1 MKILLDNVESVIN
14 VNEYESFQVLL
25 WDIEKTIE
33 TKGRVITSLK
43 VDGMNL
49 DNLFHFSLEEISI
62 LEISSKSPIMLLEET
77 LHELNSYVDRF
88 FLGIEEIVSNF
99 SYGNKAVGVDNLVE
113 GIYGIEWIFQILR
126 RSEEILNLNDEALEK
141 IYFYSDDVLIR
152 LTGAINDKDYEKISI
167 ILQFDL
173 YNMLVQIKNYV
184 PKLLKLTSLDEEP
197 EVFLN

>member
-49 DNLFHFSLEEISI
+49 DNLLHFSLEEISI

-126 RSEEILNLNDEALEK
+126 RAEEILNLNDEVLEK

-173 YNMLVQIKNYV
+173 YHMLVQIKNYV
-184 PKLLKLTSLDEEP
+184 PKLLKLTYLDEEP

>member
-49 DNLFHFSLEEISI
+49 DNLLHFSLEEISI
-62 LEISSKSPIMLLEET
+62 LEISSKSPVMLLEET

-88 FLGIEEIVSNF
+88 FLGIDEIVSNF
-99 SYGNKAVGVDNLVE
+99 RFGNKTVGVDNLVE

-126 RSEEILNLNDEALEK
+126 RSEEILNLKDEVLEK
-141 IYFYSDDVLIR
+141 IYFYSDDVLVR

-167 ILQFDL
+167 LLQFDL
-173 YNMLVQIKNYV
+173 YLMLEQIKNYV
-184 PKLLKLTSLDEEP
+184 PKLIKLACLDNEP